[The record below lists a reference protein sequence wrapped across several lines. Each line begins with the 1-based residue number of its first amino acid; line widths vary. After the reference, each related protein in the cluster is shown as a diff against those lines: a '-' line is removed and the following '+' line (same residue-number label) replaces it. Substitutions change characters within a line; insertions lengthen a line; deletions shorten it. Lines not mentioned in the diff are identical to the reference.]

1 MTVEALL
8 ESYEQEGLPE
18 LPPGFMGTHFV
29 RSDDR
34 INRLL
39 QLETSWKGNFD
50 SLQHT
55 FNHK

>member
-50 SLQHT
+50 SLQHI
-55 FNHK
+55 FNH

>member
-1 MTVEALL
+1 MTVEILL
-8 ESYEQEGLPE
+8 ESYEKNALPE

-39 QLETSWKGNFD
+39 QLEASWKGKFLPYKYE
-50 SLQHT
+50 SFIL
-55 FNHK
+55 